1 MLPIIETLNFDDKE
15 VFWQVMTEALPQLTV
30 MQRQCL
36 LMSIIGLEQSVISR
50 ILGVSQMVVSYHF
63 NNALEIIEV
72 IAREYV

>member
-63 NNALEIIEV
+63 NNALEIIGV

>member
-50 ILGVSQMVVSYHF
+50 ILKIDQSNVSRNF
-63 NNALEIIEV
+63 ANALEIIGV

>member
-36 LMSIIGLEQSVISR
+36 LMSIIGLEQSVIGR
-50 ILGVSQMVVSYHF
+50 ILKIDQSNVSRNF
-63 NNALEIIEV
+63 ANALEIIGV

>member
-15 VFWQVMTEALPQLTV
+15 VFWQVMTEALEQMTN

-50 ILGVSQMVVSYHF
+50 ILKIDQSNVSRNF
-63 NNALEIIEV
+63 ANALEIIGV

>member
-1 MLPIIETLNFDDKE
+1 MMVMLETLELEDRE

>member
-50 ILGVSQMVVSYHF
+50 ILGVSQQIVSRHF
-63 NNALEIIEV
+63 NNALDKIEV